1 MIVGKFQCCL
11 RKIISKIPDWQEE
24 HGYIPKG
31 AIGVIKMRMPPFKLH
46 TPNSLEEALEIAKS
60 IQSEGGDFDWIAGG
74 TDLLPN
80 YKWHLNPK
88 DNVISLAKIDVL
100 TKLSPTHIGAMV
112 RIQDLAESDAT
123 HPVLAKSANS
133 IASVLIR
140 RSGTVGGNI
149 CLDTRC
155 YWYNQTEDWRETID
169 WCHKCDCGTG
179 ADCRVIPNQNTL
191 CVATYQADLAP
202 VLMCMGAKVHL
213 ISVEGKR
220 EMLLNDFFELD
231 GMTRN
236 KLIPGELLTHI
247 TIPKD
252 ISNWSGDY
260 QKLRQRESWDFP
272 EAGVAVLW
280 KKENN
285 KLKELRVATTGLESI
300 PGYHD
305 ELASNLIDGWNGKA
319 SISLLSEQIRKAV
332 KPVQNTWYSTSYRR
346 KMVRVLTKRACEG
359 LLEV

>member
-1 MIVGKFQCCL
+1 MK
-11 RKIISKIPDWQEE
+11 
-24 HGYIPKG
+24 
-31 AIGVIKMRMPPFKLH
+31 MPPFKLY
-46 TPNSLEEALEIAKS
+46 TPTTLKEALEIAKS
-60 IQSEGGDFDWIAGG
+60 MQSNDENFDWVAGG

-80 YKWHLNPK
+80 YKWHLNAK
-88 DNVISLAKIDVL
+88 KSVISLAKIVEL
-100 TKLSPTHIGAMV
+100 TKLSSTHIGAMV
-112 RIQDLAESDAT
+112 RLQDLADSEIT

-133 IASVLIR
+133 IASIMIR

-155 YWYNQTEDWRETID
+155 YWLNQTEDWRESID

-213 ISVEGKR
+213 ISTSGKR
-220 EMLLNDFFELD
+220 DMALNDFFELD

-236 KLIPGELLTHI
+236 KLQEGELLTHI
-247 TIPKD
+247 SIPEE
-252 ISNWSGDY
+252 ISEWSGDY

-285 KLKELRVATTGLESI
+285 ILKKLRVATTGLESI
-300 PGYHD
+300 PGYHED
-305 ELASNLIDGWNGKA
+305 LSSQLVENWNGKE
-319 SISLLSEQIRKAV
+319 SISILSENIRKAV
-332 KPVQNTWYSTSYRR
+332 KPVQNTWYTPSYRR
-346 KMVRVLTKRACEG
+346 KMVKVLTKRACKG
-359 LLEV
+359 LLGE